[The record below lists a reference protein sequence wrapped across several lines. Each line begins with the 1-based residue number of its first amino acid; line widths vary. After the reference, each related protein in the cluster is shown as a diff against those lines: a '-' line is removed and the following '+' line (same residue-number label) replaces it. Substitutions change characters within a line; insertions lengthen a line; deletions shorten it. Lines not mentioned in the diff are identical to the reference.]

1 VERAW
6 QVEVIDVNRQPK
18 IEDTS
23 PPTDSVE
30 LTAGDLREFSVK
42 ASDPDKDDQL
52 VYVWSL
58 DGSKVAEGER
68 WTFRASSRETPYRVT
83 VAVMDKGGLT
93 DQRAWNVS
101 TKAPPPPAVLPE
113 ITQADPKVGR
123 GQEITVAEGQ
133 RQIFTIKAESPQK
146 SPLQYAWLLDG
157 KKQAEGERWTYQ
169 SDFTEVG
176 AKPREIKAVI
186 TDREG
191 HRVEKVWRVRI
202 RKVNRPPEIVA
213 ASPLQT
219 ELTEM
224 AAGEVQDFSV
234 EASDPD
240 QDDQLTYVWSLNGKE
255 VARGQRWEFRMPS
268 SESKHTV
275 VVKALDK
282 AGLKA
287 QQRWTVATR
296 APALPPSIIHAQ
308 PRNETVTIE
317 AEQPLDF
324 SVTAD
329 FASNARETGKTLRY
343 QWSVDDA
350 PPSITETGH
359 FRWVEANPGKH
370 RLTVAAIS
378 PEGLKS
384 APRSWTIEVR
394 SREVG
399 SIMEAE
405 VRNWLE
411 AYRRVWEG
419 KNVDTLVRLGEISSQ
434 RAARLRDVLQ
444 GYKDFRVAFE
454 DVQIRIQGNQATVT
468 LSRVDTIDGKTLPQ
482 PDRKVLVLEKQADG
496 RIVRR
501 MEK

>member
-1 VERAW
+1 
-6 QVEVIDVNRQPK
+6 
-18 IEDTS
+18 
-23 PPTDSVE
+23 
-30 LTAGDLREFSVK
+30 
-42 ASDPDKDDQL
+42 
-52 VYVWSL
+52 
-58 DGSKVAEGER
+58 
-68 WTFRASSRETPYRVT
+68 
-83 VAVMDKGGLT
+83 M
-93 DQRAWNVS
+93 
-101 TKAPPPPAVLPE
+101 
-113 ITQADPKVGR
+113 
-123 GQEITVAEGQ
+123 
-133 RQIFTIKAESPQK
+133 
-146 SPLQYAWLLDG
+146 
-157 KKQAEGERWTYQ
+157 
-169 SDFTEVG
+169 
-176 AKPREIKAVI
+176 I

-191 HRVEKVWRVRI
+191 HRVEKVWRVRV
-202 RKVNRPPEIVA
+202 REVNRPPEIVT

-224 AAGEVQDFSV
+224 AVSEVQDFSV

-240 QDDQLTYVWSLNGKE
+240 QDEQLTYVWSLNGKE

-275 VVKALDK
+275 VVKVLDK

-287 QQRWTVATR
+287 QQRWTMATR
-296 APALPPSIIHAQ
+296 APALPPSITHAQ

-329 FASNARETGKTLRY
+329 FASNARKTGKTLRY

-350 PPSITETGH
+350 PPSITKTGH

-399 SIMEAE
+399 IREAE

-411 AYRRVWEG
+411 TYRRAWES
-419 KNVDTLVRLGEISSQ
+419 KDVKLLVQLGEVTRD
-434 RAARLRDVLQ
+434 RAAQLREVLA
-444 GYKDFRVAFE
+444 GYNDLQVALKNLTIQIDANSARVTFRRE
-454 DVQIRIQGNQATVT
+454 
-468 LSRVDTIDGKTLPQ
+468 DTIDGKTLPQ
-482 PDRKVLVLEKQADG
+482 PGLKELWLEKQANG
-496 RIVRR
+496 VLKRS
-501 MEK
+501 K